1 MRYLFYLLA
10 LLPGLAQAQSILQ
23 PVAGSKAMVLLASLF
38 GGLEV
43 FGPSAVDPFKE
54 IVSVFNGAVLM
65 IGGVLVGYNIIAG
78 TVNTAHDGELL
89 GKKFSSVWLP
99 IRTSMG
105 TALVLP
111 VFGGYCVMQ
120 KIVAMIIVMSI
131 GLADQAWV
139 TYVSKDNLQKNIQ
152 IGLVRLDAKQLG
164 YNILK
169 SEVCV
174 AALNKV
180 TSAPDAAILGGNN
193 SSFGTTTKTLAD
205 STTRIEFGDKNQAN
219 GFSTDTCGS
228 IEVPNSQEVITFPVQ
243 TGIWSSSTAFAD
255 SQARMQRIVAEQK
268 NQLSTLISA
277 MQSQAEALVSS
288 GSKLDARV
296 IDQIINSYEL
306 AVRDKAA
313 SEILGID
320 VFKEVSANASNDG
333 FVGAATFYN
342 KMIFLTDLVQRSMA
356 KVPTAKGPSKDNIS
370 NSYYDQY
377 ELAFQPLLATLDETA
392 KGRQY
397 GISYEA
403 GGSNNQA
410 KCDGLIDCFSKKI
423 DINAVVKSAFTEGRT
438 SFVFQQGE
446 HPVMALKRIGNGFLM
461 WASAAFAVCM
471 GLWATLFQAPGWAIG
486 LAAAFFSFV
495 PMLAIA
501 GFTLSFVIPFM
512 PTIII
517 VSAILGWLVM
527 CAEAIFIAPCW
538 AIMHLTA
545 NGDDM
550 VGSGSQ
556 GYRLV
561 LSLMLKPV
569 LLVFGIIASI
579 VLLQVMGDFIASI
592 FQDTFL
598 SLNEDSPLLILVLS
612 SVFYGLVYGSLIHT
626 VIKRIFNLITEVPDS
641 VLKWITNSDNQL
653 GQSASQI
660 AGGNGA
666 FVAAAAVVSKGGES
680 TASFG
685 TDLKEK
691 KKELDKENTNSKFE
705 SMDNKVVGQYG
716 NEVGPTN
723 DNSSD
728 SSSSDGNTPK
738 SYVDLAKSMNKSNP
752 HDQEMQRPEEKQ
764 TDNAKPQGDIAN
776 SLAET
781 RKEKQAAASESA
793 WKEMNERFSPL
804 SGEAKEEVNDKNTDA
819 NN

>member
-1 MRYLFYLLA
+1 MRFLFYLLA
-10 LLPGLAQAQSILQ
+10 MLPGLAQAQGTFEPAS
-23 PVAGSKAMVLLASLF
+23 GSKAMVLLASLF

-43 FGPSAVDPFKE
+43 FGSSGVDPFKE
-54 IVSVFNGAVLM
+54 VVSVFNGAVLM
-65 IGGVLVGYNIIAG
+65 IGGLLVGYNIVAG
-78 TVNTAHDGELL
+78 TLNTAHDGELL

-99 IRTSMG
+99 IRTSLG

-120 KIVAMIIVMSI
+120 KMVAMVIVMSI
-131 GLADQAWV
+131 GLADQAWI

-164 YNILK
+164 YTILK
-169 SEVCV
+169 SEVCM
-174 AALNKV
+174 AALSKV
-180 TSAPDAAILGGNN
+180 VTNNPDAAILGGGN
-193 SSFGTTTKTLAD
+193 SIFGPTTKTLAD
-205 STTRIEFGDKNQAN
+205 STTRIEFGDKNQYN
-219 GFSTDTCGS
+219 GFATDTCGS

-255 SQARMQRIVAEQK
+255 SQARMERIVAEQK
-268 NQLSTLISA
+268 NQLNTMITA
-277 MQSQAEALVSS
+277 MQSQAQTLVSS
-288 GSKLDARV
+288 GTKLDAKA
-296 IDQIINSYEL
+296 IDKIINNYEL
-306 AVRDKAA
+306 AIRDKAA

-320 VFKEVSANASNDG
+320 VFKEVSSNASNDG
-333 FVGAATFYN
+333 FIGAATFYN

-356 KVPTAKGPSKDNIS
+356 KVPTAKGPSTANIA
-370 NSYYDQY
+370 NTFYDTY
-377 ELAFQPLLATLDETA
+377 EQSFQPLLATLDETA

-410 KCDGLIDCFSKKI
+410 KCDGMIDCFSKKI
-423 DINAVVKSAFTEGRT
+423 DINAVVKSTFTEGRR

-446 HPVMALKRIGNGFLM
+446 HPVMALKRIGNSFLM
-461 WASAAFAVCM
+461 WAS
-471 GLWATLFQAPGWAIG
+471 GLFIASLALWGTIAQAPGWAVG
-486 LAAAFFSFV
+486 LAAAFFTFV
-495 PMLAIA
+495 PMLAVA

-527 CAEAIFIAPCW
+527 CVEAIFIAPCW
-538 AIMHLTA
+538 AVMHLTA

-550 VGSGSQ
+550 VGSGAQ

-680 TASFG
+680 TASLG
-685 TDLKEK
+685 KDLKEQK
-691 KKELDKENTNSKFE
+691 KALDKEEAASKFE
-705 SMDNKVVGQYG
+705 SMDNKVVGQHG
-716 NEVGPTN
+716 NEVGSGN
-723 DNSSD
+723 D
-728 SSSSDGNTPK
+728 SSSESGSKGGNSSQ
-738 SYVDLAKSMNKSNP
+738 SYVDLAKSMNTASNQGGGGKP
-752 HDQEMQRPEEKQ
+752 DAAPEAPK
-764 TDNAKPQGDIAN
+764 DGKD
-776 SLAET
+776 
-781 RKEKQAAASESA
+781 
-793 WKEMNERFSPL
+793 
-804 SGEAKEEVNDKNTDA
+804 
-819 NN
+819 

>member
-1 MRYLFYLLA
+1 MRFLFYLLA
-10 LLPGLAQAQSILQ
+10 VLPGLAQAQGTFEPAS
-23 PVAGSKAMVLLASLF
+23 GSKAMVLLASLF

-43 FGPSAVDPFKE
+43 FGSSGVDPFKE
-54 IVSVFNGAVLM
+54 VVSVFNGAVLM
-65 IGGVLVGYNIIAG
+65 IGGLLVGYNIVAG
-78 TVNTAHDGELL
+78 TLNTAHDGELL

-99 IRTSMG
+99 IRTSLG

-120 KIVAMIIVMSI
+120 KMVAMIIVMSI
-131 GLADQAWV
+131 GLADQAWI

-164 YNILK
+164 YTILK
-169 SEVCV
+169 SEVCM
-174 AALNKV
+174 AALSKV
-180 TSAPDAAILGGNN
+180 VTNNPDAAILGGSN
-193 SSFGTTTKTLAD
+193 SVFGPTTRTLAN
-205 STTRIEFGDKNQAN
+205 STTRIEFGDTNHYN

-255 SQARMQRIVAEQK
+255 SQARMERIVAEQK
-268 NQLSTLISA
+268 TQLSTMITA
-277 MQSQAEALVSS
+277 MQSQAQSLVSS
-288 GSKLDARV
+288 GTKLDAKA
-296 IDQIINSYEL
+296 IDQIINNYEL
-306 AVRDKAA
+306 AIRDKAA

-333 FVGAATFYN
+333 FIGAATFYN

-356 KVPTAKGPSKDNIS
+356 KVPTAKGPSTENIG
-370 NSYYDQY
+370 NTFYDQY
-377 ELAFQPLLATLDETA
+377 EQSFQPLLATLDETA

-410 KCDGLIDCFSKKI
+410 KCDGMIDCFSKKI
-423 DINAVVKSAFTEGRT
+423 DINAVVKSTFTEGRT

-446 HPVMALKRIGNGFLM
+446 HPVMALKRIGNSFLM
-461 WASAAFAVCM
+461 WAS
-471 GLWATLFQAPGWAIG
+471 GLFVASLALWGTIAQAPGWAVG
-486 LAAAFFSFV
+486 LAAAFFTFV
-495 PMLAIA
+495 PMLAVA
-501 GFTLSFVIPFM
+501 GFTLSFVIPFL

-527 CAEAIFIAPCW
+527 CVEAIFIAPCW
-538 AIMHLTA
+538 AVMHLTA

-550 VGSGSQ
+550 VGSGKQ

-641 VLKWITNSDNQL
+641 VLKWITNGGNEL

-680 TASFG
+680 TASLG
-685 TDLKEK
+685 KDLKEQK
-691 KKELDKENTNSKFE
+691 KALDKEEAASKFE

-716 NEVGPTN
+716 NEVGSAN
-723 DNSSD
+723 D
-728 SSSSDGNTPK
+728 SSSESASDGK
-738 SYVDLAKSMNKSNP
+738 SSQSYVDLAKSMNTASNQ
-752 HDQEMQRPEEKQ
+752 D
-764 TDNAKPQGDIAN
+764 
-776 SLAET
+776 S
-781 RKEKQAAASESA
+781 
-793 WKEMNERFSPL
+793 
-804 SGEAKEEVNDKNTDA
+804 EAKSEAAPEAPKDSKA
-819 NN
+819 